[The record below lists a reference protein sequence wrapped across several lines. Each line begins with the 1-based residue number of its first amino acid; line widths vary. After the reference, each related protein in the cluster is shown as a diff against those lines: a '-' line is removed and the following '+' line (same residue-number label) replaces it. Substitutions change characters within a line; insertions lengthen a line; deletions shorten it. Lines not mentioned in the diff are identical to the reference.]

1 MTSTRTCARMP
12 KQNTI
17 HSQRVRARTLRA
29 RGAVPSSARFDI
41 LPLRIRGVARSTPS
55 CNDSRGAL
63 VSSSRVGAE
72 LVGDASPGRSVA
84 GFASASSRASPE
96 WDEGASSG
104 TVGNSSKSSPLMRR
118 ILSRGRLTV
127 FPKRMPARGGV
138 DVKKFVTVSLVLS
151 AKLFVPFTLRPRTIA
166 AQVRRALVKTAGQRS
181 FSLSR

>member
-138 DVKKFVTVSLVLS
+138 DVQNLSHQYASSFLRNSLS
-151 AKLFVPFTLRPRTIA
+151 PSLFVPEL
-166 AQVRRALVKTAGQRS
+166 
-181 FSLSR
+181 

>member
-41 LPLRIRGVARSTPS
+41 LPRRIRGVARSRS

-72 LVGDASPGRSVA
+72 PVGDASPGRSVA

-138 DVKKFVTVSLVLS
+138 DFQICHGILVLS
-151 AKLFVPFTLRPRTIA
+151 AKLNVPFTLRPRTIA
-166 AQVRRALVKTAGQRS
+166 AQVRRALVKTAGRRS